1 MNEDTIWKPHLRPG
15 ERVLWSADASGKLR
29 RAEIS
34 RRRTAA
40 LVIGLATG
48 TLAVA
53 FGWKLYESFLPGPH
67 QPDLGAAIAA
77 PLYGALALTF
87 AAVFAAQLGRLNPQ
101 LSRAVRY
108 AATDARLI
116 AADETGGVIDQ
127 LHAEEIAGLI
137 LGGRRAAPDLFILRK
152 NDPAE
157 RRAFAIE
164 HIERPFEAK
173 AILEDQFLEPST
185 EEST

>member
-87 AAVFAAQLGRLNPQ
+87 AAVFAAQLGRLRG
-101 LSRAVRY
+101 SGA
-108 AATDARLI
+108 
-116 AADETGGVIDQ
+116 
-127 LHAEEIAGLI
+127 
-137 LGGRRAAPDLFILRK
+137 RAAAGAGQPAARTAHRAAAVAACSVVRRVFIGLFPRSSPRPAGRPATSCGALRG
-152 NDPAE
+152 
-157 RRAFAIE
+157 
-164 HIERPFEAK
+164 
-173 AILEDQFLEPST
+173 
-185 EEST
+185 